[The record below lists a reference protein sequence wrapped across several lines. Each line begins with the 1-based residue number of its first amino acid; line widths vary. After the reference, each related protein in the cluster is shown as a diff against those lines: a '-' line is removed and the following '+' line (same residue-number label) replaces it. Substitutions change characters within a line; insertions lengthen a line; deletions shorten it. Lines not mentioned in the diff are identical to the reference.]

1 MNLYKLCLVSVLGML
16 TGGSFASSVMLMVTM
31 HPTGGI
37 TTMAIAGAACAGTI
51 YLLSQWAGRE

>member
-1 MNLYKLCLVSVLGML
+1 MEIML
-16 TGGSFASSVMLMVTM
+16 SIRARNANRRFFCHIGDAYGYNAPS
-31 HPTGGI
+31 GGI